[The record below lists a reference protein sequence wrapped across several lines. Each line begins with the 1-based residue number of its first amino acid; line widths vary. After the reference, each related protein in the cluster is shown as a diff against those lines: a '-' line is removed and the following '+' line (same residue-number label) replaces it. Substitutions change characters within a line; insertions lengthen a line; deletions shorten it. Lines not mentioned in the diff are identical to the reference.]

1 MRLHQ
6 PLTENGA
13 VRSHAPKLYSIRVK
27 GHLGATALAAFP
39 EMVSQQRGAD
49 SILTG
54 ILLDRSA
61 LFGILTQIEALRPKT
76 PPKFRLPDPKTFR
89 KAWPTW
95 SVRERRDQIRFWLR
109 L

>member
-6 PLTENGA
+6 PLTENDA

-39 EMVSQQRGAD
+39 EMVSQQRGGD

-54 ILLDRSA
+54 LLLDRSA
-61 LFGILTQIEALRPKT
+61 LFGILTQIEALGLELIEIR
-76 PPKFRLPDPKTFR
+76 RLVPNPEPAEIGKKVTR
-89 KAWPTW
+89 
-95 SVRERRDQIRFWLR
+95 
-109 L
+109 